1 MKEKDKI
8 VAHKALLTAEEK
20 KENTVSL
27 SEFVFEMAG
36 AVFTALIVVLLILTF
51 FVRQVTVSGNS
62 MTDTLQDQDRLLVTN
77 FMYTPQNGDIIIISH
92 GNIYSDPI
100 IKRVIAVG
108 GQRLTIDY
116 DSNEVFVDGV
126 LLFEDYIKGHTI
138 KPSMPV
144 KDTDFI
150 IPEGYVFVMG
160 DNREN
165 STDSRS
171 ALVDII
177 PVQNIIGKAF
187 FRLSP
192 LNEFGVV

>member
-1 MKEKDKI
+1 MP
-8 VAHKALLTAEEK
+8 EK
-20 KENTVSL
+20 KNTL
-27 SEFVFEMAG
+27 SESVFE
-36 AVFTALIVVLLILTF
+36 ILEF
-51 FVRQVTVSGNS
+51 FVKCLLGVFLFITFICRQVTVDGLS
-62 MTDTLQDQDRLLVTN
+62 MNDTLQDKDRLAVWT
-77 FMYTPQNGDIIIISH
+77 FMYEPQPEDIVVITH
-92 GNIYSDPI
+92 GARLDKML

-144 KDTDFI
+144 KNTDFI